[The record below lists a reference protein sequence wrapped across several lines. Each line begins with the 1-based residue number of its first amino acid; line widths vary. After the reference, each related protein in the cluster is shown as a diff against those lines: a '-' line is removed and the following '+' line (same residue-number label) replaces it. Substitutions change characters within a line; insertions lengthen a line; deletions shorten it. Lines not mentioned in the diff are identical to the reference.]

1 MKKDKLIDAINQ
13 KGLKNSLISI
23 YYNIGRALPFTAQR
37 FPDGRVSDWYRNQY
51 VEVHEVKPGG
61 IGGQYGDAFG
71 FYFRNG
77 IRANAYDDS
86 EKSWCMKDDTEP
98 QKVPC
103 GACGSWVLL
112 DILGESTAEPTK
124 IYGLNDILEKGKHK
138 GKTVAEVIH
147 NDWNWIKWASME
159 SQQFF
164 FDIDKVIDER
174 KKSIKVLQPDDLMS
188 FGKYRGQTVQSI
200 ADKDYSYLLW
210 VKENSEDVVI
220 DFGKLNRK

>member
-1 MKKDKLIDAINQ
+1 
-13 KGLKNSLISI
+13 
-23 YYNIGRALPFTAQR
+23 
-37 FPDGRVSDWYRNQY
+37 
-51 VEVHEVKPGG
+51 
-61 IGGQYGDAFG
+61 
-71 FYFRNG
+71 
-77 IRANAYDDS
+77 
-86 EKSWCMKDDTEP
+86 MKDDTEP

-112 DILGESTAEPTK
+112 DILGEPTAEPTK

-138 GKTVAEVIH
+138 GKTVAEVIL

-174 KKSIKVLQPDDLMS
+174 KKSIKVLQPDDLMP